1 MSLEQRLKQG
11 PLSVRSLWT
20 EEQTATL
27 PDAVAQRQRR
37 RALRQRIALS
47 SSVATVLIGS
57 VVALLV
63 NSASVPSARQ
73 ASTSAVRQPIPM
85 ATPVPSAEGRSVP
98 APGEQLTL
106 VDGTRVTLDRG
117 ATFDVVQQTAQAVL
131 CDLASGAATVEV
143 IPNRPRSFTLRAGDV
158 TVAVIGTVFRVERS
172 AEQTQ
177 VAVERGHVSV
187 SWAGGSQEL
196 RAGERG
202 TFPPSSASDSVPPS
216 DSDEPS
222 RAGDRSWKQLAKA
235 GDYNAAYRAFQ
246 QQSQPLQRV
255 EELMLAADSARLS
268 GHATEAIPHL
278 SRVYREFPRDV
289 QAPLA
294 AFTVGRILA
303 DQLGRPMQAAE
314 AFRAARALSSSGPLA
329 GDAMAREVECL
340 VQAGNVNQAR
350 DVAGRYL
357 KLFPQGRHRPQM
369 QKLAKQD

>member
-37 RALRQRIALS
+37 RAVRQRIALS
-47 SSVATVLIGS
+47 SSAATVLIGGM
-57 VVALLV
+57 VALLV

-73 ASTSAVRQPIPM
+73 ASTSTVAQPM
-85 ATPVPSAEGRSVP
+85 ATPMPSASVRSLPVQ
-98 APGEQLTL
+98 GEQLTL

-117 ATFDVVQQTAQAVL
+117 ASFDVVQQTAQAVL

-143 IPNRPRSFTLRAGDV
+143 IPNRPRRFTLRAGDV

-268 GHATEAIPHL
+268 GHAAEAIPHL
-278 SRVYREFPRDV
+278 SRVYREFSRDA

-314 AFRAARALSSSGPLA
+314 AFRTARALSSSGPLA
-329 GDAMAREVECL
+329 SDAMAREVECL
-340 VQAGNVNQAR
+340 GQAGNANQAR
-350 DVAGRYL
+350 DVASRYL
-357 KLFPQGRHRPQM
+357 QLFPQGRHRPQM